1 MRQDKN
7 RYLKGKNP
15 DQLVKLFY
23 DQLKKYFLQNWT
35 FFDCIKLNMHRW
47 ELHL

>member
-23 DQLKKYFLQNWT
+23 DQLKKYFLNIFWLHKTEHAQMRVT
-35 FFDCIKLNMHRW
+35 LIK
-47 ELHL
+47 

>member
-23 DQLKKYFLQNWT
+23 DQLNIFCKTEHFL
-35 FFDCIKLNMHRW
+35 IA
-47 ELHL
+47 